1 MLGENLNRQHIKAP
15 QTLMS
20 ALKTSRKNSGVD
32 SATTSH
38 SNSGKISD
46 SSFMAALNVLKPEED
61 AKTQDEPA

>member
-1 MLGENLNRQHIKAP
+1 
-15 QTLMS
+15 MS

-61 AKTQDEPA
+61 AKIQDEPA